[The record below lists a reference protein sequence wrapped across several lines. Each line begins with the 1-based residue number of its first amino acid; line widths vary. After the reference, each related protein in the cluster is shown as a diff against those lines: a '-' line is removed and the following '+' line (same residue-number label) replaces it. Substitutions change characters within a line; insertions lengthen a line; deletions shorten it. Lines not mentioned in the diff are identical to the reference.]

1 MSSTEQTPSSS
12 TSSSSNLQRIIDAA
26 FDVALKDYTKVTRI
40 DLAKD
45 PFVAKI
51 ELKNSPDDIL
61 ELLQESE
68 KSFKEYREGNRGLIS
83 CLRPAVKFF
92 RVSWQILDKAA
103 SLVSITFTCLPV
115 NFSNVSL
122 SGPFPTSKGCV
133 YKHQCPHCCT
143 SLEYAF

>member
-1 MSSTEQTPSSS
+1 MSSTEQTSSSS

-61 ELLQESE
+61 ELLQEQE
-68 KSFKEYREGNRGLIS
+68 KSFTEYRKGSRGLID
-83 CLRPAVKFF
+83 CLRPVVKILHASSPILGDAAGP
-92 RVSWQILDKAA
+92 VS
-103 SLVSITFTCLPV
+103 VTRYHPV
-115 NFSNVSL
+115 NL
-122 SGPFPTSKGCV
+122 
-133 YKHQCPHCCT
+133 
-143 SLEYAF
+143 LL